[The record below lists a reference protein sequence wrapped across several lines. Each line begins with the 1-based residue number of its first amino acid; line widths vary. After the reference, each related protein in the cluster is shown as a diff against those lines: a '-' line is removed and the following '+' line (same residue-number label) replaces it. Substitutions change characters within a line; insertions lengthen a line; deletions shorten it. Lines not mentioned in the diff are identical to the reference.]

1 MTFWWPRWPFKGQ
14 GGILE
19 SNGWFHWTQGVK
31 TYRKRGVNIHF
42 SSKNKN
48 SMITSFFRWR
58 PSWIAYCH
66 LMPGFQD
73 GYLIE
78 KCDLGSLV
86 PETIIKLR
94 GPHRV
99 SWVYCQLLDYSLI
112 FSVLDKFLEEMG
124 WITISLYV
132 LFIKNRYSNNLFWR
146 PNILRRIWAIL
157 TCLIPFAWFYI
168 TLSAYLDNFTRNKP
182 LDFRLCII

>member
-1 MTFWWPRWPFKGQ
+1 MISKFQFQIYFKKMVISLKKTEKKALNAKIAKNDLKMTFWWPWWPFKGQ

-99 SWVYCQLLDYSLI
+99 SWVYC
-112 FSVLDKFLEEMG
+112 
-124 WITISLYV
+124 
-132 LFIKNRYSNNLFWR
+132 
-146 PNILRRIWAIL
+146 
-157 TCLIPFAWFYI
+157 
-168 TLSAYLDNFTRNKP
+168 
-182 LDFRLCII
+182 

>member
-1 MTFWWPRWPFKGQ
+1 
-14 GGILE
+14 
-19 SNGWFHWTQGVK
+19 
-31 TYRKRGVNIHF
+31 
-42 SSKNKN
+42 
-48 SMITSFFRWR
+48 MITSFFRWR

-99 SWVYCQLLDYSLI
+99 SRVYGQIQDYYSDN
-112 FSVLDKFLEEMG
+112 FRFLE
-124 WITISLYV
+124 T
-132 LFIKNRYSNNLFWR
+132 KH
-146 PNILRRIWAIL
+146 
-157 TCLIPFAWFYI
+157 
-168 TLSAYLDNFTRNKP
+168 NKP
-182 LDFRLCII
+182 N

>member
-99 SWVYCQLLDYSLI
+99 SWVYCQLLDYISIYRIESLMVI
-112 FSVLDKFLEEMG
+112 FPLVFELWWFFSRFYLWK
-124 WITISLYV
+124 
-132 LFIKNRYSNNLFWR
+132 
-146 PNILRRIWAIL
+146 
-157 TCLIPFAWFYI
+157 CLK
-168 TLSAYLDNFTRNKP
+168 SQP
-182 LDFRLCII
+182 LQASEAEN